1 MAHQVGQWDLIPVY
15 GVYMTAPGDAP
26 VQGNVQFKLSQRITR
41 TDGRTIYPDGAK
53 VQVTI
58 GAADQQDASVRA
70 AVRTAWRAAD
80 QATLGGEFD
89 GSAWDVWWDTYVLP
103 AAIFTGFPASDDP
116 DISQRDWTVTV
127 KEALTGATGREYA
140 IRPLLA
146 QLGATIPGIN
156 LGTVEVPPG
165 SPSVSAPVYAKGVAG
180 GIAAL
185 DADGDVVDADGV
197 KVTGGGGLPEGSTL
211 ADLSET
217 PMVKHFTSTEQ
228 EKLAG
233 IAAGA
238 TVNDTDSN
246 LKSRANHTG
255 TQAVSTV
262 TGLQAALDGKAPL
275 ASPTF
280 TGTVSGV
287 TKDHVGL
294 GSVDNT
300 SDLAKPVSTATQ
312 VALDGKADAS
322 HVHSTANV
330 TGLDAALAAKA
341 PLASPAFTGTPTGIT
356 KAHVGLGSV
365 DNTADSAKPI
375 STATQTALN
384 GKAATSHTHTTAN
397 VTGLDAA
404 LAAKAPLASPAF
416 TGTVTGVTKAHVGL
430 GNVDNTAD
438 SAKPVSTA
446 QAAAIGAKVGS
457 PNSTVTG
464 VTLYPTVGDLPATG
478 TAGVLYF
485 VDSVG

>member
-58 GAADQQDASVRA
+58 GAADQQDPSVRA

-80 QATLGGEFD
+80 QASLGGDFD

-233 IAAGA
+233 IATGA
-238 TVNDTDSN
+238 TANDTDTN

-255 TQAVSTV
+255 SQAISTV
-262 TGLQAALDGKAPL
+262 TGLQSAIDTKAPT

-287 TKDHVGL
+287 TKAHVGL
-294 GSVDNT
+294 GNVDDT
-300 SDLAKPVSTATQ
+300 PDASKPVSTAQ
-312 VALDGKADAS
+312 AAAISAKADDTAVVKVTGAQTVAGVKTFSSAPVVPDAS
-322 HVHSTANV
+322 FATAKV
-330 TGLDAALAAKA
+330 TGLDAALVAKA
-341 PLASPAFTGTPTGIT
+341 PLSSPAFTGTPTGIT
-356 KAHVGLGSV
+356 K
-365 DNTADSAKPI
+365 T
-375 STATQTALN
+375 
-384 GKAATSHTHTTAN
+384 
-397 VTGLDAA
+397 
-404 LAAKAPLASPAF
+404 
-416 TGTVTGVTKAHVGL
+416 HVGL
-430 GNVDNTAD
+430 GNVDNTSD
-438 SAKPVSTA
+438 SSKPVSTA
-446 QAAAIGAKVGS
+446 QAAAIAAKVGS
-457 PNSTVTG
+457 PNASVTG
-464 VTLYPTVGDLPATG
+464 VERYANVAALPATG
-478 TAGVLYF
+478 VVGVIYF
-485 VDSVG
+485 VDAE